1 MMTMNVLIPR
11 KEDAEDFVRK
21 VSKFL
26 YDVNL
31 TRGHLAIDAKSIVGV
46 LGLGIGT
53 VLRVEANTDNLES
66 MKDALQKYMV
76 A

>member
-11 KEDAEDFVRK
+11 KEDVEDFVRK
-21 VSKFL
+21 VSKFP

-31 TRGHLAIDAKSIVGV
+31 TSGHLAIDAKSIVGV
-46 LGLGIGT
+46 LGMGIGK
-53 VLRVEANTDNLES
+53 VLKIEANTDNLES
-66 MKDALQKYMV
+66 MKDALQKYMI